1 MDIHFALP
9 DLASLD
15 QLKTEVLCLPIFED
29 ERPLRGTP
37 GLVDWRLCGR
47 VSELLV
53 RGRMTGTSGEA
64 VLMSAR
70 PRLMAERL
78 MWVGAGA
85 SQDFAESGFR
95 LLIRDMMERLLGM
108 RLRSASLVLP
118 GRARELFAPAQA
130 IEWFLEASQPF
141 MEHLDELTLLD
152 SEDAQ
157 RVMSPLVE
165 RARRRALAEG

>member
-15 QLKTEVLCLPIFED
+15 QLKTEVLCLPVFED

-53 RGRMTGTSGEA
+53 RGTMTGAPGEA

-78 MWVGAGA
+78 MWVGGGS
-85 SQDFAESGFR
+85 SQGFAEPRFR
-95 LLIRDMMERLLGM
+95 ELIGDMMQRLLGM

-118 GRARELFAPAQA
+118 GRARDQIAPAQA
-130 IEWFLEASQPF
+130 IEWFLDASQPF
-141 MEHLDELTLLD
+141 AEHLDELTLLD
-152 SEDAQ
+152 SEEAR
-157 RVMSPLVE
+157 RVMAPLVE